1 MRRVLVMGFG
11 GGNMNKMMKQVQKMQ
26 GDMLK
31 LQEQL
36 GDMTV
41 EATAGGGVVK
51 IVMTGKQEVKEITLD
66 PEILNPEESE
76 MVQDLLVAAFN
87 EALRKS
93 QELTS
98 TQMNKITG
106 GLKVPG
112 LF

>member
-1 MRRVLVMGFG
+1 MGFG

-31 LQEQL
+31 VQEQL

-51 IVMTGKQEVKEITLD
+51 IVMTGKQEVKEITLE
-66 PEILNPEESE
+66 PEVLNSEEAE
-76 MVQDLLVAAFN
+76 IVQDLLVAAFN

-93 QELTS
+93 QELSS
-98 TQMNKITG
+98 TQLSKVTG

>member
-1 MRRVLVMGFG
+1 MGFG

>member
-1 MRRVLVMGFG
+1 MGFG
-11 GGNMNKMMKQVQKMQ
+11 GANMNKMLKQVQKMQ

-51 IVMTGKQEVKEITLD
+51 IVMTGKQEVKEISLD

-93 QELTS
+93 QELAS
-98 TQMNKITG
+98 SQMSKVTG
-106 GLKVPG
+106 GLKIPG

>member
-1 MRRVLVMGFG
+1 MGFG
-11 GGNMNKMMKQVQKMQ
+11 GGNMGKMMKQVQKMQ
-26 GDMLK
+26 ADMGK
-31 LQEQL
+31 LQDQL
-36 GDMTV
+36 GEMMV

-51 IVMTGKQEVKEITLD
+51 VVMTGKQEVKEVALD
-66 PEILNPEESE
+66 PEILNPEEIE

-93 QELTS
+93 QELAS
-98 TQMNKITG
+98 QEMGKITG

>member
-1 MRRVLVMGFG
+1 MGFG

-31 LQEQL
+31 VQEQL

-66 PEILNPEESE
+66 PEVLNSEEAE
-76 MVQDLLVAAFN
+76 IVQDLLVAAFN

-93 QELTS
+93 QELSS
-98 TQMNKITG
+98 TQLSKVTG

>member
-1 MRRVLVMGFG
+1 MGFG
-11 GGNMNKMMKQVQKMQ
+11 GANMAKMMKQVQKMQ
-26 GDMLK
+26 ADMSK

-36 GDMTV
+36 GEMTV

-51 IVMTGKQEVKEITLD
+51 VVMSGKQEVKEVVLEPEILD
-66 PEILNPEESE
+66 PEEKE

-93 QELTS
+93 QELAA
-98 TQMNKITG
+98 QEMGKITG
-106 GLKVPG
+106 GLNLPG

>member
-1 MRRVLVMGFG
+1 MGFG
-11 GGNMNKMMKQVQKMQ
+11 GGNMAKMMKQVQRMQ
-26 GDMLK
+26 ADMGK

-36 GDMTV
+36 SEMTV
-41 EATAGGGVVK
+41 EATAGGGAVK
-51 IVMTGKQEVKEITLD
+51 MVISGKQEVKEIVLD
-66 PEILNPEESE
+66 PEILNPEEQE

-93 QELTS
+93 QDLAAQEMS
-98 TQMNKITG
+98 KITG

>member
-1 MRRVLVMGFG
+1 MGFG

-26 GDMLK
+26 ANMVKMQDA
-31 LQEQL
+31 L
-36 GDMTV
+36 GEMTV

-51 IVMTGKQEVKEITLD
+51 IVMSGKQEVKEIVLE

-76 MVQDLLVAAFN
+76 MVQDLLIAAFN

-93 QELTS
+93 QDLATE
-98 TQMNKITG
+98 QMSKATG
-106 GLKVPG
+106 GLKIPG

>member
-1 MRRVLVMGFG
+1 MGFG
-11 GGNMNKMMKQVQKMQ
+11 GGNMNKLMKQAQKMQ
-26 GDMLK
+26 ADMVK
-31 LQEQL
+31 MQDQL
-36 GDMTV
+36 GEMTV

-51 IVMTGKQEVKEITLD
+51 IVMSGKQEVKEIVLE

-76 MVQDLLVAAFN
+76 MVQDLLIAAFN

-93 QELTS
+93 QDLAAE
-98 TQMNKITG
+98 QMGKITG